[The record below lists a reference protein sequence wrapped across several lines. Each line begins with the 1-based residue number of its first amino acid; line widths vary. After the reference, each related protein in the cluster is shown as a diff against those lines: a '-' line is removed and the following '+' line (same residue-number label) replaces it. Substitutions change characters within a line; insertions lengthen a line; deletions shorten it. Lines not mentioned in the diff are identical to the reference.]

1 MAFDL
6 TDTFPTLLKAPIT
19 EAVIDIRVELP
30 SSTTLRELADFA
42 LGLENRFTDRQE
54 RRSIETRVELQQGS
68 PPRIV
73 VPSNRPDGYLFTSHS
88 ELLVAQARLNGFT
101 LSRLR
106 PYHDGDTFIQQATE
120 LWRRYVL
127 VARPT
132 KVTRLA
138 IRNVNR
144 IEMAPGSELQ
154 QYVLTGPEIAR
165 ALPQQMLDF
174 FLRLVIPDAASGA
187 VAVVT
192 QTLGPRTPEDVTIP
206 LIFDIDAFREIQ
218 LSPEGQEIWEALA
231 TLRTLKNRIFFR
243 SLTVEALEA
252 FR

>member
-6 TDTFPTLLKAPIT
+6 TNSFPTLSRAPIT

-30 SSTTLRELADFA
+30 PSTTLKELAEFA
-42 LGLENRFTDRQE
+42 VGLEDRFTERQE
-54 RRSIETRVELQQGS
+54 RRSFETRVESQPGI
-68 PPRIV
+68 PARIV
-73 VPSNRPDGYLFTSHS
+73 VPADQPDGYLFTSRG
-88 ELLVAQARLNGFT
+88 ELLVAQARMNGFS
-101 LSRLR
+101 LSRVR
-106 PYHDGDTFIQQATE
+106 PYHDGDKFTEQAIE
-120 LWRRYVL
+120 LWRRYVA
-127 VARPT
+127 VAHPT

-174 FLRLVIPDAASGA
+174 FLRLVLPDAASGA
-187 VAVVT
+187 VVVVN
-192 QTLGPRTPEDVTIP
+192 QTLGPPTPENVTIP
-206 LIFDIDAFREIQ
+206 LIFDVEVFREIQ
-218 LSPEGQEIWEALA
+218 LPPEGQEIWDTIG
-231 TLRTLKNRIFFR
+231 TLRILKNRIFFR